1 MWTCCVVC
9 RVRYERELLLVVLPL
24 RITTMEL
31 FLRARAFFKHNAAEL
46 GGEVAKAHT
55 LRLVDVVVATA
66 LVMVLTVR
74 AHSARHL
81 CLPGCVDIRR
91 GRMKRL
97 FWLQSDSSQLKE
109 IKRSLKEFCCC
120 QKAIE

>member
-24 RITTMEL
+24 RITAMEL
-31 FLRARAFFKHNAAEL
+31 FLRAWAFFKHNATEL
-46 GGEVAKAHT
+46 GGEMAKAHA

-74 AHSARHL
+74 AHAARHL
-81 CLPGCVDIRR
+81 CLPGCFDRR

-109 IKRSLKEFCCC
+109 NKRWLKEFCCC